1 MHRALSS
8 RWLRSAM
15 SIGDR
20 AALGEVPVY
29 LCPSLT
35 TASARP
41 CFAPAGDAHRNIP
54 YRQRRFMHVEA
65 TTISEPAAAAPL
77 PSADEPTK
85 IPRRTLPLSCS
96 GCGALSQ
103 TTEAGHAGYYDLS
116 RKAVKE
122 YLAPKGS
129 MEDAEVEAREEDKV
143 IDEVLQNMS
152 EEQLAEL
159 GLDPKTLRF
168 GEELGPDVPTPG
180 PKPKRVPLCDR
191 CHKLVHHHAGE
202 PIYHPTVDA
211 LRETIEESP
220 FKNNHI
226 YHVIDAADFPM
237 SFIPKLHQVL
247 DANLKHKNRRN
258 RAGRYFKDRKF
269 DMSFIITRSDLLAP
283 KKEQVDSL
291 MPYLRE
297 VLRRSLGKF
306 GQLIRLGNVKCVSAQ
321 RGWWTKSLKEEI
333 YKRGGAGWMVGK
345 VNVGKSQLFDSVF
358 PKGTSASLPSKNP
371 VQISLFAKEEDSDG
385 AHYAA
390 RGSFENDSDRFEVD
404 ALLPPARP
412 ETDYPEMPT
421 VSSLPGTTAS
431 PIRIP
436 FGNGKGELID
446 LPGVARSDLER
457 YVKPEHHKDLIM
469 HHRIKPEQ
477 QSLKPGQSLLLGS
490 LIRITPTTP
499 DLVFLAYNFT
509 PIPEHATSTE
519 KAIEFQQQTRESD
532 RVPNIAAPGLAE
544 KLKLAGSFELKYD
557 VTKERAGPLTRK
569 DVGRRKVEDLPWRVV
584 ATDILIEGCGWV
596 EIVAQVRTK
605 DLFAG
610 CAPSF
615 IEEEP
620 EPEPEPEGEP
630 EPENGFAKMEAAS
643 INQAGLLQVDR
654 LKKTAEKLKKK
665 EEKAAKPARSLDEP
679 NWPVVEVWTPEGR
692 FVGTRLPMNAWLL
705 NKSPKKVIKS
715 RPRKSMK
722 GAKKAA
728 KAAKRALAAAA

>member
-35 TASARP
+35 TASARH
-41 CFAPAGDAHRNIP
+41 CFAPTGDARRNLP
-54 YRQRRFMHVEA
+54 YRQRRCMHVEA
-65 TTISEPAAAAPL
+65 TTITESSAAAAAP
-77 PSADEPTK
+77 SPTASESTK
-85 IPRRTLPLSCS
+85 TPRRNLPVSCS

-122 YLAPKGS
+122 FLAPKGS
-129 MEDAEVEAREEDKV
+129 EEEVENGAREEDKV

-152 EEQLAEL
+152 EEQLAQL

-168 GEELGPDVPTPG
+168 GEELGSGVTTPG

-247 DANLKHKNRRN
+247 DANLKHRNRRN

-358 PKGTSASLPSKNP
+358 PKGTTAKLPSGNRMEIP
-371 VQISLFAKEEDSDG
+371 LFAKEEDSDG
-385 AHYAA
+385 ATYAA
-390 RGSFENDSDRFEVD
+390 RGLENDSDRLEVD

-412 ETDYPEMPT
+412 ETDFPEMPT

-457 YVKPEHHKDLIM
+457 YVKPEHRNELIM

-569 DVGRRKVEDLPWRVV
+569 DVGRRKVEDIPWRVM

-615 IEEEP
+615 TQEEP
-620 EPEPEPEGEP
+620 EPAPEPEVEEP
-630 EPENGFAKMEAAS
+630 GPVDGFAKMEMALNS
-643 INQAGLLQVDR
+643 QTGGPKV
-654 LKKTAEKLKKK
+654 EKPKKK
-665 EEKAAKPARSLDEP
+665 EKEKPAEPARKPDEP

-705 NKSPKKVIKS
+705 NKSPKKEMKS

-728 KAAKRALAAAA
+728 KAVKRALAAAE